1 MELGKSYKSSTGF
14 GCMFISRCSLAKVAP
29 DKTNNQ
35 NQTKSFI
42 ILVTLNINNR
52 MGVMRQT

>member
-1 MELGKSYKSSTGF
+1 MELGKLTSLLLVLAA
-14 GCMFISRCSLAKVAP
+14 CLISRCSLAKVAP

>member
-1 MELGKSYKSSTGF
+1 MNGTSLLLVLAA
-14 GCMFISRCSLAKVAP
+14 CLISRCSLAKVAP

-42 ILVTLNINNR
+42 ILVTLNKNNR